1 MKWLIRLLEAL
12 FGSKPPVDN
21 GNIIPPAKSLP
32 EIPSPA
38 EVGNFPFLK
47 IALVRGHGGNDPGAV
62 GNGTNEVEYNT
73 WVMDY
78 VASKTTRNLECFKSD
93 SSVKA
98 VLSSLPFKPDITIQL
113 HLNSYNE
120 VAHGCEVLVI
130 DGDRKSYAIAEKFAK
145 EFTIKFGRKL
155 RRPEAFGKKLLS
167 SSDGGAASLKAT
179 LVGVKILVE
188 PFFIDNK
195 NDFLPKE
202 EYAKF
207 LLDFT
212 ERL

>member
-1 MKWLIRLLEAL
+1 MKWLIELIKAL
-12 FGSKPPVDN
+12 FGSKDPVDN
-21 GNIIPPAKSLP
+21 GNVIPPAKPLP
-32 EIPSPA
+32 ELPTPA

-47 IALVRGHGGNDPGAV
+47 IALVRGHGGNDPGAL
-62 GNGTNEVEYNT
+62 GNGTSEVEYNS

-78 VASKTTRNLECFKSD
+78 VASKTTRNLKCFKDD
-93 SSVKA
+93 SSIKA
-98 VLSSLPFKPDITIQL
+98 VLSSVSFKPDVTIQL
-113 HLNSYNE
+113 HCNSYNKL
-120 VAHGCEVLVI
+120 AHGCEVLVI
-130 DGDRKSYAIAEKFAK
+130 DSDKKSYAIAEKFAK

-167 SSDGGAASLKAT
+167 SSDRGAASLKAT
-179 LVGVKILVE
+179 LIGVKILVE

-195 NDFLPKE
+195 DDFLSKE

-207 LLDFT
+207 LLDFI

>member
-1 MKWLIRLLEAL
+1 MKWLIELFKAL
-12 FGSKPPVDN
+12 FGVNEPVDN
-21 GNIIPPAKSLP
+21 GDVIPPAKPLP
-32 EIPSPA
+32 ELPTPA

-47 IALVRGHGGNDPGAV
+47 IALVRGHGGNDPGAL
-62 GNGTNEVEYNT
+62 GNGTSEVEYNS

-78 VASKTTRNLECFKSD
+78 IASKTTRNLKCFKGE
-93 SSVKA
+93 SSVGAITK
-98 VLSSLPFKPDITIQL
+98 SLLFLPDITIQL
-113 HLNSYNE
+113 HCNSYNE
-120 VAHGCEVLVI
+120 LAHGCEVLVI

-145 EFTIKFGRKL
+145 EFTVKFGRKL

-167 SSDGGAASLKAT
+167 SSDRGAASLKAT
-179 LVGVKILVE
+179 LIGVKILVE

-195 NDFLPKE
+195 NDFLSKE

-207 LLDFT
+207 LLEFT